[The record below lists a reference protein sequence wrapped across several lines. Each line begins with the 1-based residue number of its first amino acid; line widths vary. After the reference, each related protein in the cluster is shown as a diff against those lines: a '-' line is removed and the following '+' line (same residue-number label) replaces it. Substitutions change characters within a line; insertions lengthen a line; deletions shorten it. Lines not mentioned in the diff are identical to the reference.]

1 LKSRVSLRQ
10 HYIRATKDVLLTLVK
25 SGLWF
30 HCSPKLQAG
39 ERIKNDFFGI
49 NIAPSSD
56 PRADDYIVE
65 RLRELDL
72 QNVRMDFTYASLDG
86 DAERLLQRVLA
97 EGFKVMLDLLPPFE
111 DAVVLADDNAAQNRW
126 REFVATVANQYGTQ
140 VNSFEI
146 GATPNRGRWSGFEP
160 LSYLVAWEIASKQL
174 AGKDIVLAGP
184 NVSDFEP
191 ISNVILLAEMQRQG
205 TAPDIHT
212 DNLFVERVIEPEA
225 YDHRVFGRWMTNI
238 FKFNLVKK
246 ARIYA
251 NLTQRFGAKRTVCS
265 YKCWTTKRLSRFS
278 DTPDIRKAN
287 YLVRYLVIAASS
299 GALDKVYWGPLICS
313 RDGLI
318 TDGAEGYP
326 KIDNV
331 SFYKE
336 IRGKYEQF
344 QPEKAYYA
352 LQNLI
357 NLLSGAECVQA
368 VSADHGINHFIF
380 NTEQNT
386 QLHIGWTRD
395 RQIFPLLS
403 LYTQQQI
410 DEATFID
417 ICGETLNHQAISF
430 SEQPLFLQFSAP
442 QATKINVEQIERLVI
457 SKDVVFPYVDDVEFT
472 PWSEGD
478 WNGAIG
484 VKTGENLLE
493 KVSAMLPESL
503 LGLPQ
508 LGVHRDQRNKVW
520 SIKNPLNPDETLVV
534 KQNRVQGLKKFSY
547 RFKASKGERHWNN
560 ASEMIRRG
568 VSSPTPI
575 AYFER
580 TKNAAITHNYYVC
593 EFVADAF
600 SARDAFVEFAQGE
613 EQYAGFD
620 KGTIYR
626 AIAHYTCKM
635 HNNQIIHYDLSG
647 GNLLMTKNDHGQ
659 IDVTAIDIGRAAI
672 FKGKK
677 ITEKMRLIDLR
688 RICYKLD
695 WPNREI
701 FMQAYFDE
709 YGKAFGPGW
718 RKPLENYEWKQRTKR
733 KIKLALNR
741 MRGKR

>member
-1 LKSRVSLRQ
+1 MKSRISLRQ

-25 SGLWF
+25 ARLWF
-30 HCSPKLQAG
+30 NCSPKLQAG
-39 ERIKNDFFGI
+39 AQIQNDFFGI
-49 NIAPSSD
+49 NIAPSAD
-56 PRADDYIVE
+56 QRADDYIVE
-65 RLRELDL
+65 RLHELQL

-86 DAERLLQRVLA
+86 DAERLLKRVLA

-111 DAVVLADDNAAQNRW
+111 DAVVLAEDMAAQFRW
-126 REFVATVANQYGTQ
+126 RDFVETVANRYGKQ
-140 VNSFEI
+140 LYSLEI

-160 LSYLVAWEIASKQL
+160 LSYLAAWDIASKQL
-174 AGKDIVLAGP
+174 AVKDILLAGP

-191 ISNVILLAEMQRQG
+191 ISNIILLADMQRQG
-205 TAPDIHT
+205 RAADIHT

-246 ARIYA
+246 ARVYA
-251 NLTQRFGAKRTVCS
+251 DLTRRFGAKQTVCS

-278 DTPDIRKAN
+278 DTPETRKAN
-287 YLVRYLVIAASS
+287 YLVRYLVIAATS

-318 TDGAEGYP
+318 NDGAAGYP

-336 IRGKYEQF
+336 IRGEYENF
-344 QPEKAYYA
+344 QPWKAYYA
-352 LQNLI
+352 LKNLVKM
-357 NLLSGAECVQA
+357 LSDTECVQA
-368 VSADHGINHFIF
+368 VSADNGISHFIF
-380 NTEQNT
+380 NTGQNT

-395 RQIFPLLS
+395 RQVLPLQE

-417 ICGETLNHQAISF
+417 GSGETLNHRAISL
-430 SEQPLFLQFSAP
+430 SEQPLFIQFSDA
-442 QATKINVEQIERLVI
+442 QATKLNVEQIERLDV
-457 SKDVVFPYVDDVEFT
+457 SKDVIFPYVDDVEFT
-472 PWSEGD
+472 PWHEGD
-478 WNGAIG
+478 WNGAIA
-484 VKTGENLLE
+484 VKAGENLQE
-493 KVSAMLPESL
+493 KARSMLPENL
-503 LGLPQ
+503 LSLPQ

-520 SIKNPLNPDETLVV
+520 SIKNPLNPDEILVV
-534 KQNRVQGLKKFSY
+534 KENRAQGLKKFSY

-568 VSSPTPI
+568 VNSPKPI

-600 SARDAFVEFAQGE
+600 SARDAFMAFAEGE
-613 EQYAGFD
+613 YQYAGFD
-620 KGTIYR
+620 KGTVYR
-626 AIAHYTCKM
+626 AIAKFTCKM
-635 HNNQIIHYDLSG
+635 HNNQIVHYDLSG
-647 GNLLMTKNDHGQ
+647 GNLLMTRNSHDQ
-659 IDVTAIDIGRAAI
+659 IDVTVIDIGRAAI
-672 FKGKK
+672 FDGKR
-677 ITEKMRLIDLR
+677 ITEKMRLIDLM

-709 YGKAFGPGW
+709 FGKAFGPGW
-718 RKPLENYEWKQRTKR
+718 RKPLEYYEWKQKTKR
-733 KIKLALNR
+733 KIKQAL
-741 MRGKR
+741 KRIRRKR

>member
-1 LKSRVSLRQ
+1 LKSRISLRQ
-10 HYIRATKDVLLTLVK
+10 HYLRATKDALLTLVK
-25 SGLWF
+25 AGLWF

-39 ERIKNDFFGI
+39 AQIQNDFFGI

-72 QNVRMDFTYASLDG
+72 QNVRMDFTYASLG
-86 DAERLLQRVLA
+86 SDAERLLQRVLA
-97 EGFKVMLDLLPPFE
+97 EGFKVMLDLLPPFD
-111 DAVVLADDNAAQNRW
+111 DAVVLADDSVAQERW
-126 REFVATVANQYGTQ
+126 REFIETVTDRYGVQ
-140 VNSFEI
+140 VNCFEI

-160 LSYLVAWEIASKQL
+160 LSYLVAWEIACKQL
-174 AGKDIVLAGP
+174 AGQDILLAGP

-191 ISNVILLAEMQRQG
+191 ISNIILLAEMQRQG
-205 TAPDIHT
+205 NAPDIHT

-251 NLTQRFGAKRTVCS
+251 DLTHRFGVKQTVCS

-278 DTPDIRKAN
+278 DTPEIRKAN
-287 YLVRYLVIAASS
+287 YLVRYLVIAATS

-336 IRGKYEQF
+336 VRGDYEQF
-344 QPEKAYYA
+344 QPGNAYYA
-352 LQNLI
+352 LQNLVR
-357 NLLSGAECVQA
+357 LLSGAECVQV
-368 VSADHGINHFIF
+368 VSADNGINHFIF
-380 NTEQNT
+380 NTGQNT

-395 RQIFPLLS
+395 RYVLPLQS

-410 DEATFID
+410 DEASFLDT
-417 ICGETLNHQAISF
+417 CGETLDHQAISF
-430 SEQPLFLQFSAP
+430 SEQPLFLQFVEP

-457 SKDVVFPYVDDVEFT
+457 PKNTVYPYVDGVEFI
-472 PWSEGD
+472 PWHEGD
-478 WNGAIG
+478 WIGAIA
-484 VKTGENLLE
+484 VKTGEKLLE
-493 KVSAMLPESL
+493 KADSMLPESL
-503 LGLPQ
+503 LSLPQ

-520 SIKNPLNPDETLVV
+520 SIKNPLNPDETLIV

-568 VSSPTPI
+568 VNSPKPI

-600 SARDAFVEFAQGE
+600 SARDAFVVFAQGE
-613 EQYAGFD
+613 EQYSGFD
-620 KGTIYR
+620 KDTIFR

-672 FKGKK
+672 FEGKK

-709 YGKAFGPGW
+709 YGQVFGPGW
-718 RKPLENYEWKQRTKR
+718 RKPLGNYERKQRTKR
-733 KIKLALNR
+733 KIKQALKR
-741 MRGKR
+741 IRGKH